1 MRIFSY
7 IIASLFLLAFYSCGG
22 DADLSSSK
30 AKSLLVNY
38 LESNPLYETGQIS
51 TSKLRLRYDK
61 DMDLVNQI
69 KDLRKEGFVEIIK
82 ERYRERL
89 FSSDTVWVLTPKL
102 TEKSLPYIINQR
114 KNKTEVITLNYKL
127 AEEQDIIFTS
137 KNSNSASAN
146 VKLMKERTPFHA
158 FGDETNPNSDF
169 VTKKFKFR
177 HNEERGWYLVD

>member
-7 IIASLFLLAFYSCGG
+7 IIASLFILAVYSCGS
-22 DADLSSSK
+22 DVNLSSHK
-30 AKSLLVNY
+30 AKSLLIDY
-38 LESNPLYETGQIS
+38 LDSNPLYETGQIS

-69 KDLRKEGFVEIIK
+69 KDLQKEGFIKIIK

-89 FSSDTVWVLTPKL
+89 FTSDTVWVLTPEL

-137 KNSNSASAN
+137 KNSNYASAN
-146 VKLMKERTPFHA
+146 VKLMKVRTPFHA
-158 FGDETNPNSDF
+158 FGDEINPNSDF
-169 VTKKFKFR
+169 ATKKFKFR
-177 HNEERGWYLVD
+177 HNEERGWFLVD